1 MSAPP
6 SERIALPGRWAPAG
20 SSRRRLLL
28 GRRLS
33 ARAWLL
39 AIALC
44 GLASALVVGGYASL
58 GRSPAPTH
66 PSAMPGTAF
75 LGTATCATWANA
87 GEARRATII
96 RTLGV
101 AATQPDPENPGATLT
116 SAATYGLFERACSSP
131 ASHSALLYEIYNRSA
146 SFQGAR
152 ASFG

>member
-1 MSAPP
+1 MSPP
-6 SERIALPGRWAPAG
+6 PHEQIALPGRWAPPA
-20 SSRRRLLL
+20 SSGRRPLA

-39 AIALC
+39 AIAVC
-44 GLASALVVGGYASL
+44 ALAFALVVGGYASL
-58 GRSPAPTH
+58 GRAPAPAR

-75 LGTATCATWANA
+75 LGTATCARWANA

-96 RTLGV
+96 GTLGV
-101 AATQPDPENPGATLT
+101 AATQPDPENPGATL
-116 SAATYGLFERACSSP
+116 SPAAAYGLFERACSTP
-131 ASHSALLYEIYNRSA
+131 ASRSALLYEIYNRSA